1 MEMKV
6 GVSKSVKVLEG
17 EGKQPTVYAVTELK
31 KTAVH
36 QGNQNL
42 MDKVL
47 SMFGKQGGQ
56 ADLRPNSYDA
66 KTVEKKI
73 KGECSKWEERT

>member
-31 KTAVH
+31 KTAIH

-42 MDKVL
+42 VDKVL
-47 SMFGKQGGQ
+47 SMFNGQGGEV
-56 ADLRPNSYDA
+56 DLRPNSYNA
-66 KTVEKKI
+66 KIVEKKI
-73 KGECSKWEERT
+73 KGE

>member
-17 EGKQPTVYAVTELK
+17 ERKQPTVYAVTELK

-42 MDKVL
+42 VDKVL
-47 SMFGKQGGQ
+47 SMFDKQDGQ
-56 ADLRPNSYDA
+56 VDLRPNSFDA
-66 KTVEKKI
+66 KTVENKI
-73 KGECSKWEERT
+73 KGEWLK